1 MKSSNLP
8 LKTHALHRINFP
20 TMNETLI
27 KPCPACQI
35 LATNPTTTPSPMA
48 QSPSLAT
55 KRGRRPRQK
64 QKTMAEEVEL
74 YHQRIY
80 QLYRQAIDF

>member
-1 MKSSNLP
+1 MG
-8 LKTHALHRINFP
+8 
-20 TMNETLI
+20 
-27 KPCPACQI
+27 
-35 LATNPTTTPSPMA
+35 
-48 QSPSLAT
+48 QSPSLVT

>member
-1 MKSSNLP
+1 
-8 LKTHALHRINFP
+8 
-20 TMNETLI
+20 MNETVI
-27 KPCPACQI
+27 KTCLCQT
-35 LATNPTTTPSPMA
+35 LATNQTTTPSPTEL
-48 QSPSLAT
+48 SPSLVT

-64 QKTMAEEVEL
+64 PKTMAEEMEN